1 MFLFAGQDDAV
12 SGCRMLP
19 LRIRTMWIQSSLAS
33 QMSKNIFERY
43 AVTLAATLSTL
54 LVCRVLHPF
63 MAGYVPFILL
73 FPACVR
79 CLVRRVGPF
88 VPDHRYRGW
97 WREILVY
104 SACTFVSHPRE
115 TGSHW
120 HSRIFVRFRHCDGDG
135 RGTPT

>member
-1 MFLFAGQDDAV
+1 
-12 SGCRMLP
+12 
-19 LRIRTMWIQSSLAS
+19 MWTHSSLSS

-63 MAGYVPFILL
+63 MASYVPFILL
-73 FPACVR
+73 FPAVAFAAWYGG
-79 CLVRRVGPF
+79 VGASLLTIAIA
-88 VPDHRYRGW
+88 VG
-97 WREILVY
+97 WREILVH

-120 HSRIFVRFRHCDGDG
+120 HLRIFVRFRHSGGDG